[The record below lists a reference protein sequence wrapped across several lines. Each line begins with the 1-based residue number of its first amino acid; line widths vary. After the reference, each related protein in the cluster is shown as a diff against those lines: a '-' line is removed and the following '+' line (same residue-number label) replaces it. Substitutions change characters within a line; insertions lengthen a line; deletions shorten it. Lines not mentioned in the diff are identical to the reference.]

1 MRIAVAGT
9 GSIGRRHI
17 KQLAFLL
24 PNVSWA
30 LLRDTG
36 NSDAYSD
43 GLGASVYSSLEA
55 AMHQPL
61 DALVIA
67 NPSSY
72 HADFVLAGLRAN
84 LPMYIEKPVVTSLE
98 QLKSIRNHL
107 LSSSRLPITQVGC
120 NLRFLPS
127 LLRLKTL
134 INDGVIGRVVR
145 ASFDAGQWLPDW
157 RPHQDHRESYSA
169 DPSQGGGV
177 LFDLI
182 HEIDAAYWILGDLT
196 PLACAIE
203 KAPCLEIES
212 EAVATALLRSNN
224 GTLVQIG
231 LDYISRSPLRRYHF
245 IGENGSL
252 TWDLSSKSLILETS
266 VGQQL
271 VDCGEGGFEV
281 SSTYH
286 FAMKAFVESFVA
298 KPQNVQSLSEGLAAS
313 EISLSLKTMA
323 LEQC

>member
-17 KQLAFLL
+17 EQLAFLL
-24 PNVSWA
+24 PTVSWA

-36 NSDAYSD
+36 NYDAYSE
-43 GLGASVYSSLEA
+43 GLGASVFSSLEA
-55 AMHQPL
+55 ASHQPL

-67 NPSSY
+67 NPSSF
-72 HADFVLAGLRAN
+72 HADFVLAGLSAN
-84 LPMYIEKPVVTSLE
+84 LPMYIEKPVVTSFA
-98 QLKSIRNHL
+98 QLKSLRYHL
-107 LSSSRLPITQVGC
+107 STSNSLPITQVGC

-127 LLRLKTL
+127 LLRLKAL
-134 INDGVIGRVVR
+134 ICDGVIGRVVR

-157 RPHQDHRESYSA
+157 RPQQDHRKSYSA

-182 HEIDAAYWILGDLT
+182 HEIDAEYWILGELT

-203 KAPCLEIES
+203 NVPCLEIES

-224 GTLVQIG
+224 GALVQIG
-231 LDYISRSPLRRYHF
+231 LDYIARSPLRRYHF
-245 IGENGSL
+245 VGEKGSL
-252 TWDLSSKSLILETS
+252 TWDLFLKSLTLETCA
-266 VGQQL
+266 GCQL
-271 VDCGEGGFEV
+271 VDCGDGGFDV

-286 FAMKAFVESFVA
+286 FAMKAFVESLLT
-298 KPQNVQSLSEGLAAS
+298 KHQKVQSLSEGLATS
-313 EISLSLKTMA
+313 EISLSLKKMA
-323 LEQC
+323 LAQC